1 MKAKSIFFI
10 FLLLPIFGNNIFAK
24 FDTLIVKFK
33 SKNHISKFNTEISK
47 YLEIIEIKPLINDRL
62 LDFRVIQNK
71 YNATIYVNRISELS
85 NSLRLNYLVVFK
97 LMKPKEK
104 IKQLLNKS
112 ALFTYIEDYPNRSI
126 VVIPND
132 SLYSEQYYM
141 ELLGIPQS
149 WDSLTTKREIVVGV
163 VDTGVDYTHP
173 DLQSS
178 IWVNPEEDGIDEFGN
193 SKRENNIDD
202 DENGFV
208 DDWRGW
214 DFMSSDSSGYDND
227 PIPGHGHGTHVSG
240 TIAATINNFV
250 GIAGVCDSIKILPV
264 KVGDDSPFSTSVRN
278 SYEGILYAAKMGADL
293 INCSWGG
300 NSNSITEQEVIEL
313 ANELGSLVIAAAGN
327 NNSNAQFFPASYPKV
342 LSVAA
347 TDFSDFK
354 AYFSN
359 YNSSVDISAPGV
371 SILSTIPGNEY
382 ASWQGTSM
390 ATPIVVGIA
399 AMVKMKYPNYS
410 NSQISAHL
418 KATSKNIDTFNLFY
432 IGKIGKGRIDAFS
445 ALTSPHPKDIELIN
459 SEIIDSDKNGR
470 FESNESCSLS
480 LELFNYL
487 TDINDLRIEILSE
500 FPDFSVEPKL
510 LKYGK
515 LLSQTGLVLDK
526 LFSFDLPEFSGLDLR
541 FELWIKLYDGDT
553 LINTYTTSIFVN
565 PSYLVFDNNKISTT
579 FNSRGNIAYN
589 DYSSN
594 EQGNGFSYQGSPNI
608 LYEGSLMIARDT
620 MLADVARGISQSRQN
635 RGFRSTQKL
644 DYLPYANPTLLGGL
658 TKFISD
664 TLNSN
669 FANLEVIHTIH
680 QNTIPNNVIYSIY
693 DIVNHNNYALDSVYV
708 GLYYDWDIGI
718 SGTDNYTYWDFEKQ
732 YAVVQNAEIDTLPL
746 IGIKQLTNFKDN
758 FWAIDNDGVAE
769 ENPGVWDGFEDIE
782 KIKMLKSGIG
792 RKQSLITDVS
802 VVSSAGP
809 IYIDRNDTVRVTFAI
824 FASDNIMNLNNS
836 IDPIVIYAQNS
847 GFINGEYNKPINSTK
862 LVSVFPNPIKRN
874 EEITIQFQ
882 LSNEMEIEIY
892 LADFLGRKIETYING
907 KYEKNK
913 YIYKTQINNLAN
925 AAYFIVLK
933 ANNNISAFPII
944 INE

>member
-1 MKAKSIFFI
+1 MKAKSIFSI
-10 FLLLPIFGNNIFAK
+10 FLLLSIIGNNLFAK
-24 FDTLIVKFK
+24 SDSLIVKFK
-33 SKNHISKFNTEISK
+33 SKNYISKINTEISK
-47 YLEIIEIKPLINDRL
+47 YLEIIEIKPLINDKL
-62 LDFRVIQNK
+62 LDYQSTQNK
-71 YNATIYVNRISELS
+71 YNATINVNKLSELS
-85 NSLRLNYLVVFK
+85 NSLKLNYLVVFK
-97 LMKPKEK
+97 SMKPLGK
-104 IKQLLNKS
+104 IMQMLQKTE
-112 ALFTYIEDYPNRSI
+112 FFEYIESYPERSFTL
-126 VVIPND
+126 IPND

-149 WDSLTTKREIVVGV
+149 WDSLTTKREIIVGV

-178 IWVNPEEDGIDEFGN
+178 IWVNPGEDGIDEFGN
-193 SKRENNIDD
+193 DKRANNIDD

-214 DFMSSDSSGYDND
+214 DFMSSDSLGYDND

-240 TIAATINNFV
+240 TIAATINNAI
-250 GIAGVCDSIKILPV
+250 GIAGICDSIKILPV

-327 NNSNAQFFPASYPKV
+327 NNSNTQFFPASYPKV

-371 SILSTIPGNEY
+371 GILSTIPGNEY

-399 AMVKMKYPNYS
+399 AMVKMKYPHYS
-410 NSQISAHL
+410 NEQISAHL

-432 IGKIGKGRIDAFS
+432 LGKIGKGRIDAFS
-445 ALTSPHPKDIELIN
+445 ALTSPHPKDIELI
-459 SEIIDSDKNGR
+459 SSTITDSDKNGR
-470 FESNESCSLS
+470 FESNEACLLS

-500 FPDFSVEPKL
+500 FPDFSVKPKQ

-515 LLSQTGLVLDK
+515 FPSQTGLVLDNS
-526 LFSFDLPEFSGLDLR
+526 FSFDLPEFAALDLR

-553 LINTYTTSIFVN
+553 VINTYTTSIFVN

-608 LYEGSLMIARDT
+608 LFEGSLMIARDT
-620 MLADVARGISQSRQN
+620 MLADVARGISQSSQN

-644 DYLPYANPTLLGGL
+644 EYLPYANPTLLSGL

-664 TLNSN
+664 TLYSN
-669 FANLEVIHTIH
+669 FNNLEVIHTIH
-680 QNTIPNNVIYSIY
+680 QNSIPDNVIYSIY
-693 DIVNHNNYALDSVYV
+693 DIINHNDYALDSVYT

-718 SGTDNYTYWDFEKQ
+718 SGTDNSTFWDFEKQ
-732 YAVVQNAEIDTLPL
+732 YAVVRNTQIDTLPV

-758 FWAIDNDGVAE
+758 YWAIDNDGVTE
-769 ENPGVWDGFEDIE
+769 DNPGVWDGFEDTE
-782 KIKMLKSGIG
+782 KIRMLKSGIG
-792 RKQSLITDVS
+792 RKQSKITDIS

-809 IYIDRNDTVRVTFAI
+809 IYIDRNDTARVTFAI
-824 FASDNIMNLNNS
+824 FASDNLANLNNS
-836 IDPIVIYAQNS
+836 ILPIEQYAQNS
-847 GFINGEYNKPINSTK
+847 GFIDGEHNKQIKNTK
-862 LVSVFPNPIKRN
+862 IASVFPNPIKRN

-882 LSNEMEIEIY
+882 LSNEMEIELY
-892 LADFLGRKIETYING
+892 LTDFLGRKIETFING
-907 KYEKNK
+907 KYEINK
-913 YIYKTQINNLAN
+913 YIYKTQIDNLAI

-933 ANNNISAFPII
+933 TNNNISAFPII
-944 INE
+944 ITE